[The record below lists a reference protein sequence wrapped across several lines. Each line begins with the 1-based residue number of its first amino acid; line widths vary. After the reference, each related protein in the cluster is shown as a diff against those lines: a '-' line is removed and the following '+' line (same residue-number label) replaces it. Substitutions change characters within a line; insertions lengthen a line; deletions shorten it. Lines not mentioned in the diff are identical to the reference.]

1 MALIDEINKEL
12 KPYNIQFLIESAV
25 FEKKSNT
32 LNLSL
37 IYPDDA
43 MLTSDIQGL
52 VKKTAVLALPEGVKN
67 LDIKYRKNFYDQAII
82 EDAVID
88 IVKREIPIV
97 SILKGDITLIKNKK
111 EIVINVET
119 KFNSVIEKNSLKE
132 KLIKS
137 LEIDYYD
144 KFTINFDY
152 IPNRVVEVKDDGVFE
167 DTHTFDEYKVTIK
180 EKEAY
185 IGEIIEEEPVLIATI
200 AEAEDGVTISG
211 RIRGFAEQKTK
222 PRIDENGKEKP
233 ERIYYTF
240 EIYDYS
246 GNIRVAYFPSKA
258 NQPKMEKLENGLD
271 VMLFGNVEEDA
282 FSSGL
287 TMRPKSISLCTFE
300 DGFFDKIYSKPVPK
314 EYSVVF
320 PEPYVSTKQSNLF
333 SAEVAVTNEYLLNNT
348 FVVFDLETTG
358 TVYNRDRII
367 EIGAVKIE
375 GGKLTDTFGCLI
387 DPEIHIPEDASRVN
401 NIFDKDVE
409 GCPTIEKVLPDFFK
423 FCDGAIMVSYVID
436 FDFNFITHYGKLY
449 GYSFTN
455 DTLDA
460 FVLAKERVK
469 GVKNYKLITI
479 AKELGVELENA
490 HRAVFDAVATA
501 EVMINLLKNN

>member
-1 MALIDEINKEL
+1 MILINEINKEL
-12 KPYNIQFLIESAV
+12 KPYNIHFLIESAV

-32 LNLSL
+32 LSLSL
-37 IYPDDA
+37 IYPDDV
-43 MLTSDIQGL
+43 MLTSDIQSL

-67 LDIKYRKNFYDQAII
+67 LEVKYRKNFYDQAII
-82 EDAVID
+82 EDAIIT

-97 SILKGDITLIKNKK
+97 SILKGDIALLKDKK
-111 EIVINVET
+111 EIIINIET
-119 KFNSVIEKNSLKE
+119 KFNDVIEKNNLRE
-132 KLIKS
+132 KLINC
-137 LEIDYYD
+137 LETDYYD
-144 KFTINFDY
+144 KFKINFEY
-152 IPNRVVEVKDDGVFE
+152 IPNRVVEVQDDGVFE
-167 DTHTFDEYKVTIK
+167 EAQASSEYKVAIK

-185 IGEIIEEEPVLIATI
+185 IGELIEEEPILIATI
-200 AEAEDGVTISG
+200 AEAEDGVIISG

-222 PRIDENGKEKP
+222 QRIDENGKEKP
-233 ERIYYTF
+233 ERTYYTF

-246 GNIRVAYFPSKA
+246 GSIRVAYFPSKA
-258 NQPKMEKLENGLD
+258 NQPKMEKLENGID
-271 VMLFGNVEEDA
+271 IILFGNIEEDA

-287 TMRPKSISLCTFE
+287 TMRPKSINLCVFE

-314 EYSVVF
+314 DYSVIF
-320 PEPYVSTKQSNLF
+320 PESYASTKQSNLF
-333 SAEVAVTNEYLLNNT
+333 SEEVSVNNEYLLNNT

-358 TVYNRDRII
+358 TVYNRDKII

-375 GGKLTDTFGCLI
+375 GGKLTETFGCLI

-436 FDFNFITHYGKLY
+436 FDFNFISHYGKLY
-449 GYSFTN
+449 GYCFTN
-455 DTLDA
+455 QTLDA

-469 GVKNYKLITI
+469 GVKNYKLVTI